1 MNYDTATVLAFLCY
15 QTDTSSIAD
24 ALKLL
29 NSTSPTPTWEH
40 VADYINWYK
49 NEANEWSEFWEPPFR
64 EDFTVAEL
72 RALAKLHEGMTLLG
86 LENITA
92 EIDGEQ

>member
-1 MNYDTATVLAFLCY
+1 MNYDIATVLAILCY

-29 NSTSPTPTWEH
+29 NSTSPTSTWEH
-40 VADYINWYK
+40 VTDYINWYK
-49 NEANEWSEFWEPPFR
+49 NEANEWSEFWEAPFR

>member
-29 NSTSPTPTWEH
+29 NSTSPSTWEH

-49 NEANEWSEFWEPPFR
+49 NEANEWSESWEDPFR
-64 EDFTVAEL
+64 QDFTAAEL
-72 RALAKLHEGMTLLG
+72 RALAKLHEGMTLLE
-86 LENITA
+86 LENITS
-92 EIDGEQ
+92 EIEGEQH